1 MRAASQ
7 LLWSAIVFIALLGA
21 ASAPAQAQGKGKGK
35 AKHYVVSSDKAV
47 SVSRTVLVERGYQ
60 VVRVERVGPNRV
72 IYFRQGNNG
81 RGKGKGPLQRLVIRT
96 VRERVFF
103 EEADPSVLID
113 IDVKL
118 KL

>member
-1 MRAASQ
+1 MRAARQ
-7 LLWSAIVFIALLGA
+7 LICSAIVLVALLGA
-21 ASAPAQAQGKGKGK
+21 AAAPVQAQGKSK

-47 SVSRTVLVERGYQ
+47 SVGRSVLVERGYH

-72 IYFRQGNNG
+72 IYFRRGNNG

-96 VRERVFF
+96 VHERVFF
-103 EEADPSVLID
+103 EEAEPSLLID

>member
-1 MRAASQ
+1 MRGARQ
-7 LLWSAIVFIALLGA
+7 LLWSAIVFVALLGTT
-21 ASAPAQAQGKGKGK
+21 STPGQAQGKSK

-47 SVSRTVLVERGYQ
+47 SVGRNVLVERGYH

-72 IYFRQGNNG
+72 IYFRRGNNG

-96 VRERVFF
+96 VRERVVF
-103 EEADPSVLID
+103 EEAEPAILID

>member
-1 MRAASQ
+1 MRTARQ
-7 LLWSAIVFIALLGA
+7 LLWSAIVFVALLGA
-21 ASAPAQAQGKGKGK
+21 ASAPAQAQGKGK

-72 IYFRQGNNG
+72 IYFRRGNNG

-103 EEADPSVLID
+103 EEAEPSVLID

>member
-1 MRAASQ
+1 MRARQ
-7 LLWSAIVFIALLGA
+7 VLWSAIVFVALLGTVSTA
-21 ASAPAQAQGKGKGK
+21 DAQGKGR

-47 SVSRTVLVERGYQ
+47 RVGRAVLVERGYH
-60 VVRVERVGPNRV
+60 VVRVDRVGPNRV
-72 IYFRQGNNG
+72 IYFRRGNNG

-103 EEADPSVLID
+103 EEAEPSVLID

>member
-1 MRAASQ
+1 MRACQ
-7 LLWSAIVFIALLGA
+7 VLWSAIVFVALLGA
-21 ASAPAQAQGKGKGK
+21 TSTSADAQGKGK
-35 AKHYVVSSDKAV
+35 AKHYMVSSDKAV
-47 SVSRTVLVERGYQ
+47 SIGRTVLVERGYH
-60 VVRVERVGPNRV
+60 VVRVERVGQNRV
-72 IYFRQGNNG
+72 IYFRRGNNG

-103 EEADPSVLID
+103 EEAEPSVLID